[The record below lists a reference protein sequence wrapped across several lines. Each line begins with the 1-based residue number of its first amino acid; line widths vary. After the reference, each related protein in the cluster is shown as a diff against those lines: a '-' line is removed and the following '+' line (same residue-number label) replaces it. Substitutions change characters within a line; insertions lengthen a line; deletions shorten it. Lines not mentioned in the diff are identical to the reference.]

1 MRLKMKK
8 MDIKHLLNLAAII
21 VILSMFFKSLIDV
34 DRSYDSWWYH
44 LPFAARIWGIVPVTS
59 YAFQDFLE
67 ARYHG
72 FPLLAQFLQGF
83 FWVVFQR
90 VQAANLVSFLSLII
104 YFYFLKFYF
113 CIPLYLSAIALLAV
127 PLIQIHATSCYV
139 DLPANVCLS
148 ILILMTY
155 LLYTQKNFLTKRNL
169 FVIFLAASGTANIK
183 MQLIPVVFLIL
194 CAIGFKLIWLC
205 FKQIQ
210 AKTIQSKRLL
220 TIVPTILLAG
230 LLIFASPIKNI
241 VFYGN
246 PFYPLRIEIMGIV
259 LNHKEALP
267 KDTPD
272 YLKNASKPQRWAYS
286 VLEINSAPW
295 SIDQGSKNP
304 SQHRMG
310 GFFGAYVIFNL
321 LLFSYICYRY
331 RRRET
336 LIAVILVI
344 IMSLVAAFMPQS
356 HELRYYMFWMIS
368 LVSLNLYLVSH
379 LERSPKILK
388 WIDSKNLGAICI
400 LFLALVMFQIR
411 NPSAVKPTFYTF
423 EKHLERHVDFELVK
437 NISPGQQVCIISVT
451 PNDFLY
457 ASKFHPQLNYSYS
470 VKATD
475 YQSECG
481 TRKAFKPDY
490 RPWL

>member
-1 MRLKMKK
+1 MEFNKK
-8 MDIKHLLNLAAII
+8 IFNVKTLLNLVAII
-21 VILSMFFKSLIDV
+21 VTVSMFLKSVIDV

-44 LPFAARIWGIVPVTS
+44 LPFAARIWGIVPAIS
-59 YAFQDFLE
+59 YAFQDFVE
-67 ARYHG
+67 ARYDG
-72 FPLLAQFLQGF
+72 FPLLAQFLQGL

-104 YFYFLKFYF
+104 YICFLKYYF
-113 CIPLYLSAIALLAV
+113 KVPLYLSAIALLAV
-127 PLIQIHATSCYV
+127 PMIQIHATSCYV

-155 LLYTQKNFLTKRNL
+155 LIYTQRGFLTKRNL
-169 FVIFLAASGTANIK
+169 FVIFLAATGTANIK
-183 MQLIPVVFLIL
+183 MQLIPVVLLIL
-194 CAIGFKLIWLC
+194 CFVGFKLIWLG
-205 FKQIQ
+205 FKEIK
-210 AKTIQSKRLL
+210 ARRMPSKSLL
-220 TIVPTILLAG
+220 TIVPAIFLAA
-230 LLIFASPIKNI
+230 LLIFATPMKNI

-259 LNHKEALP
+259 LNHKELLYQ
-267 KDTPD
+267 DSPD
-272 YLKNASKPQRWAYS
+272 YLKNASRPQRWVYS

-310 GFFGAYVIFNL
+310 GFFGAYVIFNI

-331 RRRET
+331 RSRET
-336 LIAVILVI
+336 LVAAILVI
-344 IMSLVAAFMPQS
+344 IMSLVAAFIPQS

-368 LVSLNLYLVSH
+368 LVSLNLYLVCH
-379 LERSPKILK
+379 LERSPKNLK
-388 WIDSKNLGAICI
+388 WLDTKNLGIICV
-400 LFLALVMFQIR
+400 LFLTLVIFQIR
-411 NPSAVKPTFYTF
+411 KPSAVKPSFYTF
-423 EKHLERHVDFELVK
+423 EKHLERHVDFKLVNK
-437 NISPGQQVCIISVT
+437 ISPAEEVCIISIT

-475 YQSECG
+475 SESECG
-481 TRKAFKPDY
+481 VRKAIKPAY

>member
-1 MRLKMKK
+1 MKLNRINLT
-8 MDIKHLLNLAAII
+8 IKYALNLAAII
-21 VILSMFFKSLIDV
+21 VVISIFIKSVIDV
-34 DRSYDSWWYH
+34 DPSYDSWWYH
-44 LPFAARIWGIVPVTS
+44 LPFAARIWGIVPATS

-67 ARYHG
+67 ARYDG

-104 YFYFLKFYF
+104 FVYFLKLYF
-113 CIPLYLSAIALLAV
+113 QVPLYLSALALLSV

-155 LLYTQKNFLTKRNL
+155 LLYTKRDFLNKRNL
-169 FVIFLAASGTANIK
+169 FVIFLAAAGNANIK

-194 CAIGFKLIWLC
+194 CLVGFKLI
-205 FKQIQ
+205 KQIK
-210 AKTIQSKRLL
+210 ARRMQSKSLL
-220 TIVPTILLAG
+220 TIVPTIVLAAI
-230 LLIFASPIKNI
+230 LIFATPIKNI

-246 PFYPLRIEIMGIV
+246 PFYPLRIEVMGIV

-267 KDTPD
+267 QDSPD
-272 YLKNASKPQRWAYS
+272 YLKNASRQERWVYS
-286 VLEINSAPW
+286 ILEINSAPW

-310 GFFGAYVIFNL
+310 GFFGAYVVFNL
-321 LLFSYICYRY
+321 LLFSYICYRV

-336 LIAVILVI
+336 LVAVILVT
-344 IMSLVAAFMPQS
+344 IMSLVASLIPQS

-379 LERSPKILK
+379 LERTPENLK
-388 WIDSKNLGAICI
+388 WIDTKNLGIICV
-400 LFLALVMFQIR
+400 LFLTLVIFQIR
-411 NPSAVKPTFYTF
+411 KPSAVKPSFYTL
-423 EKHLERHVDFELVK
+423 EKHLERHVDFKLVNK
-437 NISPGQQVCIISVT
+437 ISPGEEVCIISIT

-457 ASKFHPQLNYSYS
+457 ASKFQNQLNYSYS
-470 VKATD
+470 VKASD
-475 YQSECG
+475 SESECG
-481 TRKAFKPDY
+481 ARKAIKPAY

>member
-1 MRLKMKK
+1 MSHRIGLV
-8 MDIKHLLNLAAII
+8 IKYALNIAALI
-21 VILSMFFKSLIDV
+21 VVIALFIKSLIDV

-44 LPFAARIWGIVPVTS
+44 LPFAARIWGIVPATS

-67 ARYHG
+67 ARYDG
-72 FPLLAQFLQGF
+72 FPLLAQFLQGL

-90 VQAANLVSFLSLII
+90 VQAANLVSFLSLIV
-104 YFYFLKFYF
+104 YLYFLKFYF
-113 CIPLYLSAIALLAV
+113 HVRFYLSAIALLAV
-127 PLIQIHATSCYV
+127 PLILIHATSCYV

-148 ILILMTY
+148 ISILMTY
-155 LLYTQKNFLTKRNL
+155 LLYTQQDFLDKRNL

-194 CAIGFKLIWLC
+194 CFVGFKLI
-205 FKQIQ
+205 KEII
-210 AKTIQSKRLL
+210 ARRMASKSLL
-220 TIVPTILLAG
+220 TIVPTIFLAAI
-230 LLIFASPIKNI
+230 LIFATPIKNI

-246 PFYPLRIEIMGIV
+246 PFYPVRIEVMGIV
-259 LNHKEALP
+259 LNHKEALYQ
-267 KDTPD
+267 DAPD
-272 YLKNASKPQRWAYS
+272 YLKNASRQERWVYS
-286 VLEINSAPW
+286 ILEINSAPW

-310 GFFGAYVIFNL
+310 GFFGAYVVFNL

-331 RRRET
+331 WCRET
-336 LIAVILVI
+336 LVAVILVT
-344 IMSLVAAFMPQS
+344 IMSLVASIIPQS

-379 LERSPKILK
+379 LERSRENLQ
-388 WIDSKNLGAICI
+388 WLDTKNLGIICV
-400 LFLALVMFQIR
+400 LFLTLVIFQIR
-411 NPSAVKPTFYTF
+411 KPSAVKPIFYTL
-423 EKHLERHVDFELVK
+423 EKHLERHVDFKLV
-437 NISPGQQVCIISVT
+437 NQIAPGDKVCIVSIT

-475 YQSECG
+475 SESECG
-481 TRKAFKPDY
+481 ARKAIKPTY